1 MTNASGNNLGVVM
14 TFGLNGYSTDTHN
27 LGLLFDQAG
36 LDTAL
41 IKTQRRERANVV
53 RAMRELEV
61 SGFVRNIVEAPDR
74 AVFVLV
80 DEEVTGDDP
89 VYTVADRI
97 VYDKAGK
104 TVTCG
109 SPGLQAKVDALLAQV
124 RDGQSTSDIRQAL
137 VAALDKAH
145 AVRLRPDGGAYFV
158 LDASTD
164 TCDNI
169 ATFVRGVGGW
179 ATLLP
184 VVRTDAS
191 RAELFQAMERHML
204 EELAL
209 VEAEVQRAALRN
221 GNGKVRP
228 TTWDGLQRD
237 VERVRCSLD
246 LYLDNLGT
254 RQERVTEQLTATLA
268 RIAALSENQQ

>member
-1 MTNASGNNLGVVM
+1 MANTSGNSLGVVM
-14 TFGLNGYSTDTHN
+14 TFGLNGYSTDTHS

-36 LDTAL
+36 LDTGL
-41 IKTQRRERANVV
+41 IKTQRRERANVA

-61 SGFVRNIVEAPDR
+61 SGFIRTILEAPDR

-80 DEEVTGDDP
+80 DETVTNEDP

-97 VYDKAGK
+97 TYDKVGK

-124 RDGQSTSDIRQAL
+124 RGGQTTSDIRQAL
-137 VAALDKAH
+137 VAALDRAN

-158 LDASTD
+158 LDVSKE

-191 RAELFQAMERHML
+191 RSELFQAMERHML

-221 GNGKVRP
+221 ANGGVRP
-228 TTWDGLQRD
+228 ATWEGLQQN
-237 VERVRCSLD
+237 VERVRASME
-246 LYLDNLGT
+246 LYLDHLGT
-254 RQERVTEQLTATLA
+254 RQERVTEQLAATLA